1 MASAMESRKGAGFG
15 SDAFLADLTVAAGYG
30 YCGMW
35 GGAAGGRRF
44 LRELR
49 LMRRWGVLAG
59 VRFED

>member
-1 MASAMESRKGAGFG
+1 LDLALS
-15 SDAFLADLTVAAGYG
+15 LADLTVAAGYRK
-30 YCGMW
+30 CGIG
-35 GGAAGGRRF
+35 GGAGGGRRF